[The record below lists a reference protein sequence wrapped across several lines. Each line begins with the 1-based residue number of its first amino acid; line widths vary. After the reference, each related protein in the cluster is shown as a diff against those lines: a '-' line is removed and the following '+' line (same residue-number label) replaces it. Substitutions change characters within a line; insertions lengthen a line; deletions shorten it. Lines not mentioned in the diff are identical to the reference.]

1 MNYNFEI
8 ENEILIVRIE
18 NTQSIIEWSISDL
31 DQFSTE
37 LGLVRFQRKD
47 GLISGFELNSGRV
60 KNLKNN
66 LC

>member
-18 NTQSIIEWSISDL
+18 NTQSIIEWSISDF

-47 GLISGFELNSGRV
+47 GLISGFELNSGRI